1 MLIFTQYSIHK
12 SNVFLS
18 STSIFAYLLY
28 SWATE
33 TSYLYYIKMSV
44 CVEAKSLSEITQIA
58 SNPPNFPR
66 NPAGIRRESLTLYI
80 SRVPG
85 TEDIILSTLRPL
97 TKYVTAEDVTTCLYY
112 LHVNSERDS
121 QHFEEKSRIS
131 PTEPNLHTSMQQP
144 LSSRS
149 LKVSNNNPKSNAEQV
164 SLNQRTQSIRRK
176 PVAGSLPSI
185 ENQASQAHRTNSRP
199 PLTHRVPSTT
209 TTIERKP
216 LPATEIDRDASKDS
230 ASRPRS
236 KNFQDRHPPGNIAVP
251 SVESER
257 PKEKF
262 HVTIVRRDP
271 SSGAQWN
278 VGTIF
283 GHPVIEEEQKRR
295 QNSLLPKKPYYD
307 MTLSLTTP
315 GYIRFKN
322 QNFVDGETS
331 PQAPRNSTL
340 GIQGSSYSFDRK
352 LLMEGSSFWSRASAQ
367 RRRAIS
373 DLSERY
379 NRSSGFQLPGI
390 ADQSPDSKDNQGKGY
405 VFTSPWGGRCK
416 FLTGSGGRTLRCL
429 HTLPPPVS
437 ANPAELQQAVTISE
451 LRFNL
456 PVSVMAYSK
465 YSQGLSG
472 NPRVFSDFNFGKIQK
487 KINELKLTQAPL
499 ARRSRSALSFNARPE
514 DEENLIRTQSQNVTA
529 YGEEDRLRQ
538 IHKTRG
544 SLDLRLNFD
553 KFQELPQEPVDLGIG
568 REKAGGGKRGNH
580 AKLGKIIIYDEGLKM
595 LDLII
600 SANMAIWW
608 SVKEF

>member
-1 MLIFTQYSIHK
+1 MAVS
-12 SNVFLS
+12 
-18 STSIFAYLLY
+18 
-28 SWATE
+28 
-33 TSYLYYIKMSV
+33 
-44 CVEAKSLSEITQIA
+44 VEANSLSEITQIA

-97 TKYVTAEDVTTCLYY
+97 TKNVTAEDVTTCLYY

-121 QHFEEKSRIS
+121 QHFEEKSPIS
-131 PTEPNLHTSMQQP
+131 PIEPNSWTSMQQP

-149 LKVSNNNPKSNAEQV
+149 LKVSNNNPKSNAELV

-176 PVAGSLPSI
+176 PVAGSLPFT
-185 ENQASQAHRTNSRP
+185 ENQASQAHRTSSRP
-199 PLTHRVPSTT
+199 PLTHRVSSTT

-216 LPATEIDRDASKDS
+216 LPGTEIDRDASNNS

-236 KNFQDRHPPGNIAVP
+236 KNFQDMNPGNIAAPFVD
-251 SVESER
+251 SER

-295 QNSLLPKKPYYD
+295 QNSLLAKKPYYD

-322 QNFVDGETS
+322 QNFVDSETP
-331 PQAPRNSTL
+331 PQAPRNSML
-340 GIQGSSYSFDRK
+340 GIQGSRYSFDRK

-373 DLSERY
+373 DFSERY
-379 NRSSGFQLPGI
+379 RKSSGFQSPRI
-390 ADQSPDSKDNQGKGY
+390 ADNSPDSKDYQGKGY

-416 FLTGSGGRTLRCL
+416 FLTGSGGRSLRCI
-429 HTLPPPVS
+429 HTLPPPIS
-437 ANPAELQQAVTISE
+437 AKPAELQQPVTVSE

-456 PVSVMAYSK
+456 PVSVMAYST
-465 YSQGLSG
+465 YSQGPSG
-472 NPRVFSDFNFGKIQK
+472 NPRAFSDFNFGKIQK
-487 KINELKLTQAPL
+487 KFNGLKLTQAPL
-499 ARRSRSALSFNARPE
+499 TRRSRSALSFNARPG

-529 YGEEDRLRQ
+529 YGEEDRLRK
-538 IHKTRG
+538 IDKTRY
-544 SLDLRLNFD
+544 SLDLRPSFD
-553 KFQELPQEPVDLGIG
+553 KFQDLPQEPVDLSIG